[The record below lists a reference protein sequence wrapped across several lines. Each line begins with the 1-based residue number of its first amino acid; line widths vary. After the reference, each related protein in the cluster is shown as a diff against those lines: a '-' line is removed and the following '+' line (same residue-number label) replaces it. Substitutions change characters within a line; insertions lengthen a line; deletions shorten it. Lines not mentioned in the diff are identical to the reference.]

1 MCTRFFMREIVCIAA
16 GAIIIFATGVDLI
29 WTTLGTHGGGPVS
42 DTVLN
47 GVWKLLLR
55 VHRRNPRHRL
65 LSYAGSVLL
74 ALIVAV
80 WIGLFWAGSFLVFA
94 GNRHSIVASRTQRV
108 ATIEEKFY
116 FAGATL
122 FTFGTAE
129 YAPNGPRWRVASVLT
144 GAIGLGSVT
153 LSITFL
159 LQVLQ
164 SVVMKRALGVYISD
178 VGSTPY
184 EILNRSWTGERFE
197 GLDGHMATITE
208 KLHIVTEQHLAYPVL
223 RYFHSEKRRAAST
236 VRLAGLYEM
245 TMILE
250 EGIAPHLRLGRISLY
265 PLRDALAGYC
275 DALSGMFVKAAPVPP
290 PPSSLGPVRDLGA
303 ETVDDATFAAANAEE
318 SPMHI
323 RRFFLGLLHADGWT
337 WDDVW
342 KS

>member
-1 MCTRFFMREIVCIAA
+1 MRETICIAA
-16 GAIIIFATGVDLI
+16 GTITILVAGVDLI

-42 DTVLN
+42 DTLLN
-47 GVWKLLLR
+47 AIWKLLLR
-55 VHRRNPRHRL
+55 LHTRRPMHRL

-74 ALIVAV
+74 TLIVV
-80 WIGLFWAGSFLVFA
+80 IWMGLFWAGCFLLFE
-94 GNRHSIVASRTQRV
+94 GRRDSIVDSHTHGV
-108 ATIEEKFY
+108 ATTEEKFF

-129 YAPNGPRWRVASVLT
+129 YAANGPWWRFATVIT
-144 GAIGLGSVT
+144 GATGLGAVT
-153 LSITFL
+153 LAITFL

-164 SVVMKRALGVYISD
+164 SVVTKRALAVYISD

-208 KLHIVTEQHLAYPVL
+208 QLHTVTEQHLAYPVL
-223 RYFHSEKRRAAST
+223 RYFHSERRRTAST

-250 EGIAPHLRLGRISLY
+250 EGVAPHLRIARISLY

-275 DALSGMFVKAAPVPP
+275 ESLSGEFVSAAPVPP
-290 PPSSLGPVRDLGA
+290 PIPSLAPVRDFGA
-303 ETVDDATFAAANAEE
+303 ETVDDATFAAAAGEE
-318 SPMHI
+318 SPMYI

>member
-1 MCTRFFMREIVCIAA
+1 MREAVFVAA
-16 GAIIIFATGVDLI
+16 GAIIILSAAVDLI

-42 DTVLN
+42 DTLLN
-47 GVWKLLLR
+47 AIWKLILR
-55 VHRRNPRHRL
+55 LHRRRPRHRL
-65 LSYAGSVLL
+65 LSYAGSVVLT
-74 ALIVAV
+74 LIVAI
-80 WIGLFWAGSFLVFA
+80 WIGLFWAGCFLVFQGRA
-94 GNRHSIVASRTQRV
+94 DSILNSHTRRV
-108 ATIEEKFY
+108 TTAEEKFY

-122 FTFGTAE
+122 FTFGTAD
-129 YAPNGPRWRVASVLT
+129 YAPNGPYWRLASVLT

-184 EILNRSWTGERFE
+184 EILNRSWTGERFQ

-208 KLHIVTEQHLAYPVL
+208 KLHVVTEQHLAYPVL
-223 RYFHSEKRRAAST
+223 RYFHSEKRRTAST
-236 VRLAGLYEM
+236 VRLAGLSEM

-250 EGIAPHLRLGRISLY
+250 KGVAPHRRLGRISIY

-275 DALSGMFVKAAPVPP
+275 DALSGMFVEAALIPP
-290 PPSSLGPVRDLGA
+290 PLPSLTPVRDLGV
-303 ETVDDATFAAANAEE
+303 ETVDDAAFAAASAEE
-318 SPMHI
+318 SPMYI
-323 RRFFLGLLHADGWT
+323 RCFFLGLLHADGWD

-342 KS
+342 KE